1 MRAALYDLERLGIAS
16 NDTVLTAFVH
26 AGVQRASRQRFEQAA
41 NLENALIDLLQET
54 APDMEKGDS
63 STLHLRVATQR
74 LKDEGHTFALPEFVR
89 RIIRSIAADGRGEGG
104 SGGSLGCARAGQGN
118 PASDVAA
125 RLE

>member
-1 MRAALYDLERLGIAS
+1 M
-16 NDTVLTAFVH
+16 
-26 AGVQRASRQRFEQAA
+26 QRASRQRFEQAA
-41 NLENALIDLLQET
+41 NLEKALIDLLQET

-104 SGGSLGCARAGQGN
+104 GGGSLGVRGRDRETLQVTLQRDWSSLKKDRRT
-118 PASDVAA
+118 ASRSRQAPT
-125 RLE
+125 